1 MSILSG
7 FFKTK
12 KYRKTDTG
20 YQLQSE
26 WTSASTVEM
35 ADGNTA
41 ETNLGAIQGI
51 TDSLTATSSNIAL
64 SAKAGNNLQGQID
77 TVNSNLGV
85 IGSYYNVHYKTS
97 SVSANT
103 LTFKDIYTPT
113 DDGVYLV
120 KVSCEISGSISSGYF
135 RLGLADGNQTNF
147 PNSNGRYV
155 SAYASIDKKAV
166 SLSLV
171 VFLNSK
177 KSVKLAFEGTKACD
191 LYSSMEVLRIR

>member
-77 TVNSNLGV
+77 DVTSNLNRNTFGSATEILNQQTFVAPKDGYV
-85 IGSYYNVHYKTS
+85 II
-97 SVSANT
+97 SANGGYVECRINGVVMLSTHKANYAQTMSLFVRKGMT
-103 LTFKDIYTPT
+103 LGCYSED
-113 DDGVYLV
+113 
-120 KVSCEISGSISSGYF
+120 
-135 RLGLADGNQTNF
+135 ATN
-147 PNSNGRYV
+147 
-155 SAYASIDKKAV
+155 
-166 SLSLV
+166 
-171 VFLNSK
+171 
-177 KSVKLAFEGTKACD
+177 TK
-191 LYSSMEVLRIR
+191 MEFIPLI

>member
-26 WTSASTVEM
+26 RTSASTVEM

-77 TVNSNLGV
+77 TVNSNLGKSV
-85 IGSYYNVHYKTS
+85 IVKTYIRHLSLGANEYVALRVPAPTVDGYKCI
-97 SVSANT
+97 A
-103 LTFKDIYTPT
+103 
-113 DDGVYLV
+113 
-120 KVSCEISGSISSGYF
+120 
-135 RLGLADGNQTNF
+135 
-147 PNSNGRYV
+147 
-155 SAYASIDKKAV
+155 SAYCSEV
-166 SLSLV
+166 G
-171 VFLNSK
+171 SK
-177 KSVKLAFEGTKACD
+177 TTEPYIFFTD
-191 LYSSMEVLRIR
+191 

>member
-51 TDSLTATSSNIAL
+51 TDSLTATSSNVAL
-64 SAKAGNNLQGQID
+64 SAKAGSNLQGQID
-77 TVNSNLGV
+77 ELNSNLNKKLFYPNFANRLRQYNGTAFEYTINSSGV
-85 IGSYYNVHYKTS
+85 FLIAKITNTDNAKYQAAITIDGVEVGQASKGETSWISFPVAPGSTIKSKSLSNVNY
-97 SVSANT
+97 
-103 LTFKDIYTPT
+103 DIY
-113 DDGVYLV
+113 VYAL
-120 KVSCEISGSISSGYF
+120 KY
-135 RLGLADGNQTNF
+135 
-147 PNSNGRYV
+147 
-155 SAYASIDKKAV
+155 
-166 SLSLV
+166 
-171 VFLNSK
+171 
-177 KSVKLAFEGTKACD
+177 
-191 LYSSMEVLRIR
+191 

>member
-77 TVNSNLGV
+77 TVNSNLGKKV
-85 IGSYYNVHYKTS
+85 NTS
-97 SVSANT
+97 DVVNNLTSTSTTKPLSAAQGKALYDNRI
-103 LTFKDIYTPT
+103 K
-113 DDGVYLV
+113 
-120 KVSCEISGSISSGYF
+120 
-135 RLGLADGNQTNF
+135 
-147 PNSNGRYV
+147 NSNKSPESSFGRI
-155 SAYASIDKKAV
+155 S
-166 SLSLV
+166 
-171 VFLNSK
+171 
-177 KSVKLAFEGTKACD
+177 
-191 LYSSMEVLRIR
+191 RRR

>member
-64 SAKAGNNLQGQID
+64 SAKGANDMYNEL
-77 TVNSNLGV
+77 NSNL
-85 IGSYYNVHYKTS
+85 STKTFLYETT
-97 SVSANT
+97 VSANA
-103 LTFKDIYTPT
+103 LW
-113 DDGVYLV
+113 
-120 KVSCEISGSISSGYF
+120 
-135 RLGLADGNQTNF
+135 Q
-147 PNSNGRYV
+147 
-155 SAYASIDKKAV
+155 V
-166 SLSLV
+166 SLGKLSNITNGEITPDTFCGV
-171 VFLNSK
+171 TAYYGGYAFDTFLATNGNLYVGFRTEITISNVPMRFVIFGK
-177 KSVKLAFEGTKACD
+177 K
-191 LYSSMEVLRIR
+191 